1 MDHKTKEILSLIT
14 PECKKV
20 METIHFCADLH
31 HSHPKIVNI
40 CNRPVYI
47 DHKIFDEF
55 YQIHADDPEYDI
67 YKDKKFLWDYVD
79 PAHTEWLIR
88 EVFNKWV
95 QKKHTVFILGDLTFA
110 RHAEAERFLDRLNGN
125 KFMILGNHDK
135 NIDKS
140 TRFSQITQIKDFNF
154 SLKDF
159 NIHVNLCHYPILEWN
174 RQFHGSWHLYGHS
187 HCRPLNYLNEL
198 AFDVGI
204 DRKNWWRP
212 YNLYQICYV
221 MHYIELGK
229 PDDEII
235 EELLKME
242 I

>member
-1 MDHKTKEILSLIT
+1 MSERRSIKETVIDKLT
-14 PECKKV
+14 PDIIDEMK
-20 METIHFCADLH
+20 TIHFISDLH
-31 HSHPKIVNI
+31 FGHNKIIEI
-40 CNRPVYI
+40 CGRPTTI
-47 DHKIFDEF
+47 ENHNK
-55 YQIHADDPEYDI
+55 
-67 YKDKKFLWDYVD
+67 
-79 PAHTEWLIR
+79 WLIE
-88 EVFNKWV
+88 EVWNKYIG
-95 QKKHTVFILGDLTFA
+95 KKDTVYILGDLSF
-110 RHAEAERFLDRLNGN
+110 ENKEKSDKILDKLHGKK

-135 NIDKS
+135 SVETS
-140 TRFSQITQIKDFNF
+140 TRFTQITQIKDFNF

-198 AFDVGI
+198 AFDVSI